1 VPGCTFFHTLWQLP
15 DPHTARQEFELLKRL
30 ADHTIRHHFPHIEL
44 RDTDKRG
51 SITSNADAYIKWF
64 NDVCERTADMIV
76 HWMRVGFVHGV
87 MNTDNM
93 SILGLTID
101 YGPYGWLENYDPD
114 WTPNTTDATGRRYRF
129 SQQSGV
135 AHWNL
140 LQLANAI
147 YPLIGEADPLED
159 ALLNYANVYEAAS
172 NQMLAAKLGF
182 NAWDKDRD
190 TPLVAELHHVLPLVE
205 TDMTLFYRRLADLA
219 ATRSKLQD
227 HANDKALIS
236 PLLDAYYVP
245 AQLTADYHAR
255 LGAWLRNYCARLN
268 QDGVNAE
275 TCRDNMNAVNPIYV
289 MRNYLA
295 QLAIDKAETGDF
307 TLVHEL
313 LDTMRQPYTE
323 QPERQ
328 AFAAKRPDWARQ
340 RPGCSMLSC
349 SS

>member
-1 VPGCTFFHTLWQLP
+1 MYAVFP
-15 DPHTARQEFELLKRL
+15 ASRQEFELLKRL
-30 ADHTIRHHFPHIEL
+30 ADHTIKHHFPHIEL
-44 RDTDKRG
+44 NDKDNSG
-51 SITSNADAYIKWF
+51 SITANADGYIKWF
-64 NDVCERTADMIV
+64 NDVCERTALMIA

-114 WTPNTTDATGRRYRF
+114 WTPNTTDASGRRYRF
-129 SQQSGV
+129 GQQSAV

-159 ALLNYANVYEAAS
+159 ALINYTAVYEAEW
-172 NQMLAAKLGF
+172 NGMMAAKLGF
-182 NAWDKDRD
+182 AAWDKEPD
-190 TPLVAELHHVLPLVE
+190 TPLVTELHDILPLVE
-205 TDMTLFYRRLADLA
+205 TDITIFYRRLADLA
-219 ATRSKLQD
+219 ATRSRLQD
-227 HANDKALIS
+227 SSNNNDLIS

-245 AQLTADYHAR
+245 EQLSDDYR
-255 LGAWLRNYCARLN
+255 NRMGAWLGSYMARLD
-268 QDGVNAE
+268 QDGMNAD
-275 TCRDNMNAVNPIYV
+275 TCRKNMNAVNPKYV

-295 QLAIDKAETGDF
+295 QLAIDKADTGDF
-307 TLVHEL
+307 SMVHEL
-313 LDTMRQPYTE
+313 LDTMRQPYAE

-328 AFAAKRPDWARQ
+328 AFAEKRPDWARQ